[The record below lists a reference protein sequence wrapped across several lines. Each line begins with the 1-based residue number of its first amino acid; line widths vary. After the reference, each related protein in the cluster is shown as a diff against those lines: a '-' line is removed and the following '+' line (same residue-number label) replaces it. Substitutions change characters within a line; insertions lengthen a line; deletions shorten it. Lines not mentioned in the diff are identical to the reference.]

1 MTVFMLAALDVRY
14 HLETYGVEN
23 LNARTLM
30 ILREKLTQDL
40 RAGYALLL
48 EFQRMQHSGQPAL
61 KLELAKAANTLAKIN
76 RQFSASD
83 FAGSWTN
90 ALLVEDQ

>member
-30 ILREKLTQDL
+30 ILREKLTKDFEPAMRFFL
-40 RAGYALLL
+40 NFSECSIPVFIGNPANARSLSAGIPRRGRA
-48 EFQRMQHSGQPAL
+48 
-61 KLELAKAANTLAKIN
+61 N
-76 RQFSASD
+76 RRCVPVIRPV
-83 FAGSWTN
+83 
-90 ALLVEDQ
+90 L